1 MPEYRMLE
9 GSPQEEFSHLRTKI
23 QIFGGGF
30 GNGKTAAAVVQKA
43 LAVARDYPGCNILI
57 ARSTYPKLND
67 TIRKEFVKWCPQ
79 SWIKSFPMS
88 KNSDNTCTLVN
99 GSTINFRYI
108 AQQGKSND
116 DSGGQ
121 TTSNLLSATYDL
133 IIVDQLEDPEIVE
146 KDFNDLLGRLR
157 GNARYIGR
165 DPTMPLTGPRWF
177 IGCVNPTRNWVYRKI
192 IAPYLKYKK
201 TGVVDES
208 LLCERHPRD
217 IDGIHNPLAD
227 QPILDNEGNPILLMS
242 LVEGSTYTNKHNLG
256 ADFIATLESVY
267 MGQSRD
273 RFLYGEWAA
282 YEGLVHPDFDEQLHC
297 IPREHMLDHF
307 NDIRMQGVIP
317 GFIEGYDFGITE
329 PCCYLIGFTDRYKN
343 VFITDGFYVPEEK
356 FSIQQQQSKI
366 WELRNELGCEDEAIR
381 ADPAIFRRTAVQRNS
396 AAKTISQLFKE
407 GDNGVRMVQADN
419 EVLRGITK
427 VNMYLAPA
435 GIHRHPINGGY
446 DAPHIFFATE
456 LTFIADEFGSYYWKA
471 DTSGKR
477 IDEPIDKKDHS
488 MNVIKY
494 MLSKQPDLALRV
506 EKPKNKSYMHS
517 WSEGRNVSVPQF
529 SRKHRHG

>member
-1 MPEYRMLE
+1 MPEYKLEE
-9 GSPQEEFSHLRTKI
+9 GSIQEDFGFLRTKI

-30 GNGKTAAAVVQKA
+30 GNGKTAAAIVQKV
-43 LAVARDYPGCNILI
+43 LAVGRDYPGANILV

-67 TIRKEFVKWCPQ
+67 TIRKEFVKWCPD

-88 KNSDNTCTLVN
+88 KNSDNTCTLKN
-99 GSTINFRYI
+99 GTTINFRYI

-133 IIVDQLEDPEIVE
+133 IVVDQLEDPEIVE

-177 IGCVNPTRNWVYRKI
+177 IGCVNPTRNWVYRKL
-192 IAPYLKYKK
+192 IAPYKKYEQ
-201 TGVVDES
+201 TGVIDEN

-217 IDGIHNPLAD
+217 IDGEHNPLAD
-227 QPILDNEGNPILLMS
+227 QPILNEEGKPILLMS
-242 LVEGSTYTNKHNLG
+242 LVEGSTYTNAHNLG
-256 ADFIATLESVY
+256 ADFIKTLESVY
-267 MGQSRD
+267 QGQSRD

-282 YEGLVHPDFDEQLHC
+282 YEGLVHPDFDELVHC
-297 IPREHMLDHF
+297 IPRAEMLDHLW
-307 NDIRMQGVIP
+307 DIQSRGVIP
-317 GFIEGYDFGITE
+317 QFFDAYDFGITE
-329 PCCYLIGFTDRYKN
+329 PCCYLAAYTDRYKN
-343 VFITDGFYVPEEK
+343 VFVFDGFYSPEEK
-356 FSIQQQQSKI
+356 FSIQQQQSRI
-366 WELRNELGCEDEAIR
+366 WEIRMAVGMEEDSIR
-381 ADPAIFRRTAVQRNS
+381 ADPAVFRRTQLQKNS
-396 AAKTISQLFKE
+396 GAKTIAQLFKE
-407 GDNGVRMVQADN
+407 GDNGVNMRAADN

-427 VNMYLAPA
+427 VNQYLALH
-435 GIHRHPINGGY
+435 GSHRHPINGGY

-456 LTFIADEFGSYYWKA
+456 LAFIPDEFGKYYWKA

-477 IDEPIDKKDHS
+477 IDEPIDKNDHA
-488 MNVIKY
+488 MNTIKY

-506 EKPKNKSYMHS
+506 EKPKDKSYLS
-517 WSEGRNVSVPQF
+517 RWSEGRSVSAQV
-529 SRKHRHG
+529 RRDTRHG